1 MKVKKGQV
9 IAFMHLVPNND
20 IKNIYEI
27 GDFTDMG
34 LNDIP
39 DISVHSVITRDDL
52 ANLDKSKQNTATG
65 LFNQF
70 DHVFSKGEF
79 DVGCAKGTI
88 HKVETGNQLPL
99 RSRPIR
105 RSRAGDEEVQSE
117 IQKLLDRG
125 LLIHSKSP
133 WSSPMLIV
141 KKKDGSNRVV
151 IDYRR
156 LNNITKKDNYPLPQI
171 DNALDKLGGAQ

>member
-52 ANLDKSKQNTATG
+52 ANLDESKQNTDTE
-65 LFNQF
+65 LFN
-70 DHVFSKGEF
+70 
-79 DVGCAKGTI
+79 
-88 HKVETGNQLPL
+88 
-99 RSRPIR
+99 
-105 RSRAGDEEVQSE
+105 
-117 IQKLLDRG
+117 
-125 LLIHSKSP
+125 
-133 WSSPMLIV
+133 
-141 KKKDGSNRVV
+141 
-151 IDYRR
+151 
-156 LNNITKKDNYPLPQI
+156 
-171 DNALDKLGGAQ
+171 